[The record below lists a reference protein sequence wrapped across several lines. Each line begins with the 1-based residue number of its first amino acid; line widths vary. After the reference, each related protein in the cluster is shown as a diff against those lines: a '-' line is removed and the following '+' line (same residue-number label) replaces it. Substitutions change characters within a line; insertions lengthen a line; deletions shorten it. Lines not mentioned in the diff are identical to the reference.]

1 MTDQEKV
8 EKYQDIYKEAWDRQN
23 IIDRKANPL
32 ARGSS
37 TMSRKS
43 LTNAKRGTS
52 TRIRTDKA
60 PASSPD
66 VDPKGRPLSKSAELV
81 NKMMLTTDM
90 TLVEMSEELRTSRHA
105 VNYIKKRYGLPRT

>member
-1 MTDQEKV
+1 MDDQAKI
-8 EKYQDIYKEAWDRQN
+8 EKYQDVYKEAWDRQN
-23 IIDRKANPL
+23 KIDRKENPL
-32 ARGSS
+32 ARGPSPM
-37 TMSRKS
+37 TRRA
-43 LTNAKRGTS
+43 LDNAKRGTS
-52 TRIRTDKA
+52 KRIRTDKA
-60 PASSPD
+60 PASGPD